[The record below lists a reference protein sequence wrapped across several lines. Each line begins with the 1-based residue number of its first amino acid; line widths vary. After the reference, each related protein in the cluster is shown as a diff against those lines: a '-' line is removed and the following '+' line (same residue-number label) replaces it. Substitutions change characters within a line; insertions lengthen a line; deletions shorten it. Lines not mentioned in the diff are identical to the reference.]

1 MKNNLLR
8 SVTIVMA
15 FLVLLGSTGF
25 AFIEHHCMM
34 RGKSVQ
40 FVSDKK
46 PESCKPKVVS
56 SCCAKSKLLK
66 EAKGTFFKKTGCCKE
81 NQKFEKLD
89 VFSGQT
95 QLFAK
100 WLKTFQDGIFW
111 KSYSC
116 AFLLSEWIL
125 PDLAEATPHHSFS
138 SRLHGKSMRCFIQSF
153 LI

>member
-1 MKNNLLR
+1 MKNNLHR
-8 SVTIVMA
+8 SVTILMA
-15 FLVLLGSTGF
+15 FLVLLSSTGF
-25 AFIEHHCMM
+25 AFTEHQCMM

-66 EAKGTFFKKTGCCKE
+66 EAKGTFFKKTDCCKD

-89 VFSGQT
+89 VLSGNA
-95 QLFAK
+95 QLLAK
-100 WLKTFQDGIFW
+100 WLKSFQEGIFW
-111 KSYSC
+111 KVNSY
-116 AFLLSEWIL
+116 AFLQSEWIF
-125 PDLAEATPHHSFS
+125 PDHEEIAFHKSFS
-138 SRLHGKSMRCFIQSF
+138 SLLHGRSMRCFIQSF